1 MQHRHKFIG
10 LAVLGTAAPIAL
22 GALIT
27 GNAMAA
33 DGASDAVVASVSMI
47 APDPDGEGSIECTV
61 DGIDMSGEA
70 VLVGSSGAFE
80 VAPELALPADGEVF
94 SVSVS
99 GESQVAEGQVFEGQ
113 IIEGELVEGELVEV
127 EFVEGEVI
135 EGTVIGQGGAIPID
149 GEASFEM
156 VPFDFGDIRQGT
168 AEECAALDQPMVQV
182 AEAP

>member
-33 DGASDAVVASVSMI
+33 DGASDAVVASISMI
-47 APDPDGEGSIECTV
+47 GPDPDGEGSIECTV

-70 VLVGSSGAFE
+70 VLVGSSGAFD
-80 VAPELALPADGEVF
+80 VAPEIGLPADGEVF
-94 SVSVS
+94 SATVS
-99 GESQVAEGQVFEGQ
+99 GEAQVAEGQLVEGQ
-113 IIEGELVEGELVEV
+113 VIEGEL
-127 EFVEGEVI
+127 VEGEVI

-149 GEASFEM
+149 GETTFEL

-168 AEECAALDQPMVQV
+168 AEECAALDQPVVQV
-182 AEAP
+182 VEAP

>member
-33 DGASDAVVASVSMI
+33 DGASDAVVASISMI
-47 APDPDGEGSIECTV
+47 GPDPDGEGSIECTV

-70 VLVGSSGAFE
+70 VLVGSSGAFD
-80 VAPELALPADGEVF
+80 VAPEIGLPADGEVF
-94 SVSVS
+94 SVTVS
-99 GESQVAEGQVFEGQ
+99 GEAQVAEGQ
-113 IIEGELVEGELVEV
+113 LVEGQ
-127 EFVEGEVI
+127 VI

-149 GEASFEM
+149 GETTFEL

-168 AEECAALDQPMVQV
+168 AEECAALDQPVVQV
-182 AEAP
+182 VEAP

>member
-47 APDPDGEGSIECTV
+47 VPDPDGDGSIECTV

-70 VLVGSSGAFE
+70 VLVGSSGAFD
-80 VAPELALPADGEVF
+80 VAPEIGLPADGEVF
-94 SVSVS
+94 SATVS
-99 GESQVAEGQVFEGQ
+99 GEAQVAEGQ
-113 IIEGELVEGELVEV
+113 LVEGQ
-127 EFVEGEVI
+127 VI

-149 GEASFEM
+149 GETTFEL

-168 AEECAALDQPMVQV
+168 AEECAALDQPVVQV
-182 AEAP
+182 VEAP

>member
-33 DGASDAVVASVSMI
+33 DGASDAVVASISMI
-47 APDPDGEGSIECTV
+47 GPDPDGEGSIECTV

-70 VLVGSSGAFE
+70 VLVGSSGAFD
-80 VAPELALPADGEVF
+80 VAPEIGLPADGEVF
-94 SVSVS
+94 SVTVS
-99 GESQVAEGQVFEGQ
+99 GEAQVAEGQ
-113 IIEGELVEGELVEV
+113 LVEGQ
-127 EFVEGEVI
+127 VI
-135 EGTVIGQGGAIPID
+135 EGTVVGQGGAIPID
-149 GEASFEM
+149 GETTFEL

-168 AEECAALDQPMVQV
+168 AEECAALDQPVVQV
-182 AEAP
+182 VEAP

>member
-33 DGASDAVVASVSMI
+33 DGASDAVVASISMI
-47 APDPDGEGSIECTV
+47 GPDPDGEGSIECTV

-70 VLVGSSGAFE
+70 VLVGSSGAFDI
-80 VAPELALPADGEVF
+80 APEIGLPADGEVF
-94 SVSVS
+94 SVTVS
-99 GESQVAEGQVFEGQ
+99 GEAQVAEGQ
-113 IIEGELVEGELVEV
+113 LVEGQ
-127 EFVEGEVI
+127 VI
-135 EGTVIGQGGAIPID
+135 EGTVVGQGGAIPID
-149 GEASFEM
+149 GETSFEL

-168 AEECAALDQPMVQV
+168 AEECAALDQPVVQV
-182 AEAP
+182 VEAP

>member
-47 APDPDGEGSIECTV
+47 VPDPDGDGSIECTV

-70 VLVGSSGAFE
+70 VLVGSSGAFD
-80 VAPELALPADGEVF
+80 VAPEIGLPADGEVF
-94 SVSVS
+94 SVTVS
-99 GESQVAEGQVFEGQ
+99 GEAQVAEGQ
-113 IIEGELVEGELVEV
+113 LVEGQ
-127 EFVEGEVI
+127 VI

-149 GEASFEM
+149 GETTFEL

-168 AEECAALDQPMVQV
+168 AEECAALDQPVVQV
-182 AEAP
+182 VEAP

>member
-33 DGASDAVVASVSMI
+33 DGASDAVVASISMI
-47 APDPDGEGSIECTV
+47 GPDPDGEGSIECTV

-70 VLVGSSGAFE
+70 VLVGSSGAFD
-80 VAPELALPADGEVF
+80 VAPEIGLPADGEVF
-94 SVSVS
+94 SVTVS
-99 GESQVAEGQVFEGQ
+99 GEAQVAVGQ
-113 IIEGELVEGELVEV
+113 LVEGQ
-127 EFVEGEVI
+127 VI

-149 GEASFEM
+149 GETTFEL

-168 AEECAALDQPMVQV
+168 AEECAALDQPVVQV
-182 AEAP
+182 VEAP

>member
-33 DGASDAVVASVSMI
+33 DGASDAVVASISMI
-47 APDPDGEGSIECTV
+47 GPDPDGEGSIECTV

-70 VLVGSSGAFE
+70 VLVGSSGAFD
-80 VAPELALPADGEVF
+80 VAPEIGLPADGEVF
-94 SVSVS
+94 SATVS
-99 GESQVAEGQVFEGQ
+99 GEAQVAEGQ
-113 IIEGELVEGELVEV
+113 LVEGQ
-127 EFVEGEVI
+127 VI

-149 GEASFEM
+149 GETTFEL

-168 AEECAALDQPMVQV
+168 AEECAALDQPVVQV
-182 AEAP
+182 VEAP